1 LRQALNRSLPLGW
14 LIGNGGL
21 RTGIAPAFCLC
32 VAAVVD
38 RVCTE
43 FIFKQPVETNLSPF
57 TFVET
62 DEPASPF
69 RFYRAVLA
77 H

>member
-1 LRQALNRSLPLGW
+1 
-14 LIGNGGL
+14 
-21 RTGIAPAFCLC
+21 
-32 VAAVVD
+32 VD

-69 RFYRAVLA
+69 RFYRAVLT